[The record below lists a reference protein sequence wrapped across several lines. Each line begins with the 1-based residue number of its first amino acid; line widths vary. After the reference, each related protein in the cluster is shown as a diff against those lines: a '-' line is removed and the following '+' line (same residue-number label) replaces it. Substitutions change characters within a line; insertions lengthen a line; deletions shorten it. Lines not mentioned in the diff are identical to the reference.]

1 MTKQT
6 DDLHAE
12 LRVARWAAVRAME
25 SPQERSSLN
34 LVPHWQLKKNL
45 AEQCDAS
52 EFKAACIEHEKLLSE
67 YRKLTPAVLVFLTW
81 RIDDELRK
89 KVPCKLDELYMQMVR
104 EFRAKQEA
112 RPHRLAESISGAAEF
127 VEELRNL
134 QIAHQ
139 NMAKRHSQSERDDI
153 AHCPSKN

>member
-6 DDLHAE
+6 DDLHVE

-25 SPQERSSLN
+25 SSQARSTLN
-34 LVPHWQLKKNL
+34 LVPHWQLKRNL
-45 AEQCDAS
+45 AEQCDSS

-67 YRKLTPAVLVFLTW
+67 YRRLTPAVLVFLTW

-89 KVPCKLDELYMQMVR
+89 KVPCKLDGLYMQMVK
-104 EFRAKQEA
+104 EFRPKQET

-127 VEELRNL
+127 VEQLRKL
-134 QIAHQ
+134 QMAHQ
-139 NMAKRHSQSERDDI
+139 NMAEP
-153 AHCPSKN
+153 A